1 MKYWWIIIGMAGLTG
16 CARFESRPLAPAQ
29 TAAQLEARS
38 LADAGLK
45 KFLEQTLGQPVKTW
59 PLQQWNLTTL
69 SVAAFYYSPN
79 LAVARA
85 QWEVAVADIQTAS
98 ARPNPSVTVTPGY
111 DTTTTTLS
119 PWLPMIN
126 FDWPLETAGKRGK
139 RMAEARELADS
150 ARWDIVTAA
159 WQVRSTLREAL
170 VDGQVAE
177 RRRDLLDQEYQL
189 QAQLVQRLEQRLKA
203 GDIARPELVTAQIAL
218 QKSGQDRLDAESR
231 ASDARVRLAGIIG
244 LSAATLE
251 GVKIDYSLTTTL
263 PPGLTEPEARRV
275 ALTSRS
281 DIRGA
286 LADYAAAEDDLKL
299 EIAKQYPDVHLGPG
313 YQYNQGDNQ
322 WFLGLTV
329 ELPVLNQNQ
338 GPIASAEAKRRL
350 AAAKFLALQSQVISD
365 IDRAVAGYRLA
376 QSQAGAGMQL
386 LAAEQQQASA
396 TEEQAEAGAVDQV
409 ETLGA
414 QLELASANLLQL
426 DNDTSVQRARGALE
440 DALQYPLDS
449 LTAETFQHLAAAT
462 NPEESHP

>member
-1 MKYWWIIIGMAGLTG
+1 MAGLTG

-150 ARWDIVTAA
+150 ARWDVVTAA

-251 GVKIDYSLTTTL
+251 GVKIDNSMPTNLPASLT
-263 PPGLTEPEARRV
+263 EAEGRLV

-322 WFLGLTV
+322 WLLGLTV

-414 QLELASANLLQL
+414 QLELASANLVQL

-449 LTAETFQHLAAAT
+449 LTAETFQHIAAAT

>member
-1 MKYWWIIIGMAGLTG
+1 MAGLTG

-69 SVAAFYYSPN
+69 SVAAFYYNPT

-251 GVKIDYSLTTTL
+251 GVKIDNSMPTNLPASLT
-263 PPGLTEPEARRV
+263 EAEGRLV

-322 WFLGLTV
+322 WLLGLTV

-414 QLELASANLLQL
+414 QVELASANLLQL

>member
-1 MKYWWIIIGMAGLTG
+1 MAGLTG

-251 GVKIDYSLTTTL
+251 GVKIDNSMPTNLPASLT
-263 PPGLTEPEARRV
+263 EAEGRLV

-299 EIAKQYPDVHLGPG
+299 EIAKQYPDMHLGPG

-322 WFLGLTV
+322 WFLGATV
-329 ELPVLNQNQ
+329 ELPILNQNQ

-449 LTAETFQHLAAAT
+449 LTAETFQHIAAAT

>member
-1 MKYWWIIIGMAGLTG
+1 MAGLTG

-251 GVKIDYSLTTTL
+251 GVKIDNSMPTNLPASLT
-263 PPGLTEPEARRV
+263 EAEGRLV

-322 WFLGLTV
+322 WLLGLTV

-449 LTAETFQHLAAAT
+449 LTAETFQHIAAAT

>member
-1 MKYWWIIIGMAGLTG
+1 MAGLTG

-251 GVKIDYSLTTTL
+251 GVKIDNSMPTNLPASLT
-263 PPGLTEPEARRV
+263 EAEGRLV

-449 LTAETFQHLAAAT
+449 LTAETFQHIAAAT

>member
-1 MKYWWIIIGMAGLTG
+1 MAGLTG

-119 PWLPMIN
+119 PWLPVIN

-251 GVKIDYSLTTTL
+251 GVKIDNSMPTNLPASLT
-263 PPGLTEPEARRV
+263 EAEGRLV

-322 WFLGLTV
+322 WLLGLTV

-396 TEEQAEAGAVDQV
+396 TEEQAEAGAADQF

-414 QLELASANLLQL
+414 HLELASANLLQL

>member
-1 MKYWWIIIGMAGLTG
+1 MAGLTG

-38 LADAGLK
+38 LADDGLK

-251 GVKIDYSLTTTL
+251 GVKIDNSMPTNLPASLT
-263 PPGLTEPEARRV
+263 EAEGRLV

-322 WFLGLTV
+322 WLLGLTV

-449 LTAETFQHLAAAT
+449 LTAETFQHIAAAT

>member
-1 MKYWWIIIGMAGLTG
+1 MAGLTG

-119 PWLPMIN
+119 PWLPVIN

-251 GVKIDYSLTTTL
+251 GVKIDNSMPTNLPASLT
-263 PPGLTEPEARRV
+263 EAEGRLV

-322 WFLGLTV
+322 WLLGLTV

>member
-1 MKYWWIIIGMAGLTG
+1 
-16 CARFESRPLAPAQ
+16 
-29 TAAQLEARS
+29 
-38 LADAGLK
+38 
-45 KFLEQTLGQPVKTW
+45 
-59 PLQQWNLTTL
+59 
-69 SVAAFYYSPN
+69 
-79 LAVARA
+79 
-85 QWEVAVADIQTAS
+85 
-98 ARPNPSVTVTPGY
+98 
-111 DTTTTTLS
+111 
-119 PWLPMIN
+119 
-126 FDWPLETAGKRGK
+126 
-139 RMAEARELADS
+139 
-150 ARWDIVTAA
+150 VTAA
-159 WQVRSTLREAL
+159 WQVRSNLREAL
-170 VDGQVAE
+170 VDDQVAE
-177 RRRDLLDQEYQL
+177 RRRTLLDQQYQL
-189 QAQLVQRLEQRLKA
+189 QEQLVQRLEQRLTA

-322 WFLGLTV
+322 WLLGLTV

-449 LTAETFQHLAAAT
+449 LTAETFQHIAAAT

>member
-1 MKYWWIIIGMAGLTG
+1 MAGLTG

-38 LADAGLK
+38 LADAGLR

-69 SVAAFYYSPN
+69 SVATFYYNPT

-251 GVKIDYSLTTTL
+251 GVKIDNSMPTNLPASLT
-263 PPGLTEPEARRV
+263 EAEGRLV

-322 WFLGLTV
+322 WLLGLTV

-426 DNDTSVQRARGALE
+426 DNDTSVQRARGTLE

>member
-1 MKYWWIIIGMAGLTG
+1 MAGLTG

-251 GVKIDYSLTTTL
+251 GVKIDNSMPTNLPASLT
-263 PPGLTEPEARRV
+263 EAEGRLV

-322 WFLGLTV
+322 WLLGLTV

>member
-1 MKYWWIIIGMAGLTG
+1 MGVAGLTG
-16 CARFESRPLAPAQ
+16 CARFEERPLAPPQ
-29 TAAQLEARS
+29 TAAVLEARS

-45 KFLEQTLGQPVKTW
+45 KFLEQTLGQPVKAW
-59 PLQQWNLTTL
+59 PLPEWNLTTL
-69 SVAAFYYSPN
+69 SVAAFYYNPA

-85 QWEVAVADIQTAS
+85 QWEVTLADIQTAS
-98 ARPNPSVTVTPGY
+98 ARPNPSLTVTPGY

-119 PWLPMIN
+119 PWLPMVN

-139 RMAEARELADS
+139 RIAEARELADS
-150 ARWDIVTAA
+150 ARWEVVTAA
-159 WQVRSTLREAL
+159 WQVRSNVREAL
-170 VDGQVAE
+170 LDGQVAE

-189 QAQLVQRLEQRLKA
+189 QQQLVQRMEQRLTA
-203 GDIARPELVTAQIAL
+203 GDVARTELVTAQIAL
-218 QKSGQDRLDAESR
+218 QKTSQDRLDAESR

-244 LSAATLE
+244 LSTAALE
-251 GVKIDYSLTTTL
+251 GVKIDDSLVTHL
-263 PPGLTEPEARRV
+263 PAGLTAPEARRV

-299 EIAKQYPDVHLGPG
+299 EIAKQYPDIHMSPG

-322 WFLGLTV
+322 WFLGLTLD
-329 ELPVLNQNQ
+329 LPVLNQNQ

-365 IDRAVAGYRLA
+365 IDRAVTAYRLA
-376 QSQAGAGMQL
+376 QTQASSGEDL
-386 LAAEQQQASA
+386 LGTEQQQANA
-396 TEEQAEAGAVDQV
+396 IQEQVKAGAANQFDA
-409 ETLGA
+409 LNA
-414 QLELASANLLQL
+414 QLELANAHLVQL

-449 LTAETFQHLAAAT
+449 LTPETFKQLAAAT
-462 NPEESHP
+462 AAAESHP